1 MVLKNAVDWYN
12 EGIDLH
18 RSGNYEEAIQ
28 CYDRALE
35 IDPKGADVWNNKG
48 VAFKNLGHYDEA
60 IKCYDRALKI
70 DPKYARAWLNKSV
83 ALGNLGRYDEAIQC
97 YDRALEVDPKDADAW
112 YSKGVALNELG
123 RYDEAVQCYDHA
135 LKIDPKYAS
144 HRVIGDLRL
153 QHRALEI
160 DPKYAY
166 AWHNKG
172 VALDDL
178 GRYDEAISC
187 YDRALE
193 VDPKYA
199 YAWNGK
205 GNALK
210 HLGRY
215 DEAISCYDRAL
226 EVDPKYAYAWYN
238 KGNALDDLGRYDE
251 AIACYDRALEVDPKY
266 AYAWHNKG
274 VALKHLGRYDE
285 AIACYDRALEVDPKH
300 AHAWNSKGNALN
312 DLGRYDEA
320 IACYDRALEVDPK
333 YASAWH
339 NKGIALKNLGR
350 YDEAIGCYDRAL
362 EVDPKFA
369 SAWNG
374 KGIALDDLGRYDKAI
389 ACYDR
394 ALEVDPKY
402 AYAWNNKGVALGN
415 LGRYDEAIRCYDRAL
430 EIDPEYT
437 LAKDNRDKALRK
449 LVDTTTSGSSH
460 PGKIGKPTQSPA
472 HPAEPIKTRSSIT
485 IERTIYD
492 PLTRDFIISSSRPLV
507 NVRDWINRHDPSSY
521 WLVIC
526 VHNHGNH
533 TIDEWGIELESS
545 STLQILETVIEGSD
559 GRVHPQISNPRP
571 WLRKSILGIPHH
583 LGIVIP
589 RGGSR
594 RVYFRLGSESCGI
607 SHSIKGRLIASD
619 AEVGIREKQF
629 QHSCDV
635 ATLGVAIHQSPEIAL
650 QYAENTLMQ
659 RYQRET
665 ALSYL
670 RTFHLIQEIDTC
682 CRTKRFDDVH
692 DKLHVLEDTLDKMG
706 VSERLVVLV
715 KQLNALDIDDGMGGS
730 MLELKAQRAERM
742 CRNIVDV
749 LITEV
754 LMVPRC

>member
-1 MVLKNAVDWYN
+1 MIPEGGSKLVVLKNAVDWYN

-160 DPKYAY
+160 
-166 AWHNKG
+166 
-172 VALDDL
+172 
-178 GRYDEAISC
+178 
-187 YDRALE
+187 
-193 VDPKYA
+193 
-199 YAWNGK
+199 
-205 GNALK
+205 
-210 HLGRY
+210 
-215 DEAISCYDRAL
+215 
-226 EVDPKYAYAWYN
+226 
-238 KGNALDDLGRYDE
+238 
-251 AIACYDRALEVDPKY
+251 DPKY